1 MTKDD
6 ERKALEQIKE
16 IISGLGSDSYIG
28 AAIDNTVLE
37 LAEDN
42 ISNDFL
48 ISTTSR
54 IESAARE
61 ADTLRKELGEAKTKL
76 ETSETAYNIE
86 LNRLNESE
94 VKNDNLRKEVAKWES
109 LATENNNKSNLQA
122 REIESLKAEI
132 LTLKAKLYDYMTA

>member
-6 ERKALEQIKE
+6 ERKALEQIKK
-16 IISGLGSDSYIG
+16 IISDLGSDSYIG

-42 ISNDFL
+42 INNDFL

-61 ADTLRKELGEAKTKL
+61 ADTLRQELGEAKAKL

-109 LATENNNKSNLQA
+109 LATENNNKYNLQA